1 MRARLLCIVAML
13 GIAAEMFAGSSGK
26 IAGRVRDAATG
37 EPIVGA
43 SVVVEGTATGAST
56 NVDGDFVILNVPPGT
71 YAVAVSGVG
80 LQKKRFTNVRVN
92 VDFTTRLDVEM
103 VSEAIALETIEVRA
117 EAPMIRRDLTSS
129 HTVIDAD
136 VIQALPVESVNQI
149 LTLQAGITQG
159 AGGDLHIRGG
169 RSNEIQYAVNGV
181 SIASP
186 FDNSRTVDIA
196 TNAIEELSVV
206 SGTFNAEYGR
216 ALSGIVNT
224 VTKEGGGTYR
234 ATFSAYTG
242 DKVSNRTGIFTDINK
257 VQAFNTS
264 VLEGT
269 LGGPVPGLGSTLTF
283 FLSGRRDYDRGWLY
297 GIREHNPTDYV
308 YKNPANPNEIR
319 VISTGDSALVPMNS
333 GWSFSTTGKLS
344 FTPDPLVK
352 IRYDV
357 LYSRSQGQGYS
368 HDFKYNPDA
377 IPTGYNWGLVNAL
390 EVRHALGAKTYYTLK
405 GYVNLNDY
413 QSYLYPL
420 IDASGNP
427 VDYFAGSSMDIAALR
442 ADPRY
447 QPDYKL
453 ITASSYTFLA
463 GGTSSGHYY
472 QRSVTYGGKF
482 DLLSQVTSQH
492 EVKIGAEYRLH
503 RLDYENF
510 TVLCDTVRYFT
521 PTIPGTNT
529 AYHDRYHR
537 WPVELSGY
545 VQDKMEFLSMV
556 LNVGLRYDMFWS
568 RSNYGTN
575 TFYPSPND
583 PLLPPQIDPGS
594 LLAGSSPKHQIS
606 PRLGISF
613 PITDRGIIHFS
624 YGHFFQMPPFVYLY
638 ANPDFKYNAASGSPT
653 FGNADL
659 NPEKTVT
666 YEIGLQQ
673 QLLDNLSFTVTGFYK
688 DVRDLLALQQIRVS
702 GSSTY
707 YKYINKDY
715 ANIRGIT
722 FSLFKR
728 RTPGDFL
735 GVTLDYTFQVAE
747 GNDVSADAFFVD
759 LSSGRQSEKV
769 PVYLTW
775 DQTHTLNGTV
785 SVGRPGDWNI
795 SFVGRLS
802 SGLPYTPQI
811 TEKTVYLVTNSG
823 RKPSMATVDLL
834 ADKTFAMAGLN
845 VTAFLKVFNLFD
857 TLNERYVY
865 DDTGSAGYTLI
876 ASQGTAQ
883 YTDELSRTVPGVHSA
898 SEYFVRP
905 QYYGSPREVRVGLS
919 LEL

>member
-1 MRARLLCIVAML
+1 MKAKFVILFVLLAC
-13 GIAAEMFAGSSGK
+13 AAEAPGGSSGK
-26 IAGRVRDAATG
+26 IAGRVRDAGTG
-37 EPIVGA
+37 EVIVGA
-43 SVVVEGTATGAST
+43 SVIVEGTTTGAST
-56 NVDGDFVILNVPPGT
+56 DVEGRYTIINVPPGT
-71 YAVAVSGVG
+71 YTVSFSGVG

-92 VDFTTRLDVEM
+92 VDFTTTLDVDL

-129 HTVIDAD
+129 HTVVDAS
-136 VIQALPVESVNQI
+136 VIQALPVESVTQI

-159 AGGDLHIRGG
+159 AGGELHIRGG

-224 VTKEGGGTYR
+224 VTKEGGGSYH
-234 ATFSAYTG
+234 ATLSAYSG
-242 DKVSNRTGIFTDINK
+242 DKVSNRTGIFPSIDK

-269 LGGPVPGLGSTLTF
+269 LSGPVIGSNLTF

-297 GIREHNPTDYV
+297 GVREHNPTDYV
-308 YKNPANPNEIR
+308 YKNPTNPNDIR
-319 VISTGDSALVPMNS
+319 VISTGDSALVSMNS
-333 GWSFSTTGKLS
+333 GWSVSATGKLS
-344 FTPDPLVK
+344 FTPDPLFKV
-352 IRYDV
+352 RYDI
-357 LYSRSQGQGYS
+357 LYSRSEGQGYS
-368 HDFKYNPDA
+368 HDLKYNPDA
-377 IPTGYNWGLVNAL
+377 NPTGYEWGLVNAL
-390 EVRHALGAKTYYTLK
+390 EIRHALGASTYYTLK
-405 GYVNLNDY
+405 GYLNLNDY
-413 QSYLYPL
+413 KAYLYPL
-420 IDASGNP
+420 VDQSGRA
-427 VDYFAGSSMDIAALR
+427 VDYWAGSPLDITALR
-442 ADPRY
+442 ADARY

-463 GGTSSGHYY
+463 GGTSNAHSYR
-472 QRSVTYGGKF
+472 RSVTYGGKF
-482 DLLSQVTSQH
+482 DLLSQVNPQH
-492 EVKIGAEYRLH
+492 ELKLGAEYRLH
-503 RLDYENF
+503 RLDYEYF

-521 PTIPGTNT
+521 PTIPSTRT
-529 AYHDRYHR
+529 AYHDRYYR
-537 WPVELSGY
+537 WPVEISGY
-545 VQDKMEFLSMV
+545 VQDKMEFMNMV

-568 RSNYGTN
+568 RSNYGTDM
-575 TFYPSPND
+575 FYPSPND
-583 PLLPPQIDPGS
+583 PTLPPQIDPGT

-688 DVRDLLALQQIRVS
+688 DVRDLLALHQIRVS

-728 RTPGDFL
+728 RSPGDLL

-747 GNDVSADAFFVD
+747 GNETSANAFFTD
-759 LSSGRQSEKV
+759 LSSGRQSEKL
-769 PVYLTW
+769 PVYLDW
-775 DQTHTLNGTV
+775 DQTHTLNATV
-785 SVGRPGDWNI
+785 SVGAPGDWNV
-795 SFVGRLS
+795 SVVGRLA

-823 RKPSMATVDLL
+823 RKPSIATVDLL
-834 ADKTFAMAGLN
+834 ADKTLALAGVRL
-845 VTAFLKVFNLFD
+845 TAFLKVFNLFD

-865 DDTGSAGYTLI
+865 DDTGSAGYTLV

-883 YTDELSRTVPGVHSA
+883 YTDELARTVPGVHSA

-905 QYYGSPREVRVGLS
+905 QYYRSPREVRVGLS